1 VLRGRRHNWR
11 VGRMSLARQL
21 LLLQLA
27 VVVIAVVV
35 VGAVAVRTAADRASD
50 EQRERV
56 LSLGEALAASGEVRA
71 ALRSD
76 DPSQVLQPLAE
87 RVRRTSDVG
96 FVVFMTPDGIRY
108 SHPNPERI
116 GGRFVGTIAPAR
128 SGRAFTET
136 TTGTLGPSVRSVVPI
151 RDGSR
156 VTGLVS
162 IGVLEEEISDQLWH
176 QVPGLLASLAIAIVV
191 GGLLS
196 LAVARRVRRQ
206 TRDMDPDELAAL
218 YDHHDAVLHAIRE
231 GIVVVGSDDRLL
243 LANGEARR
251 LLDLPEDAVGR
262 PIGELIDDPGLLA
275 AMRGGEGPGDG
286 LHVVGERVLVI
297 GQRPA
302 ERDGQRIATVTTLR
316 DRTELEG
323 LVRELATVRGLA
335 DALRAQAH
343 ESANELHT
351 VVGLVELGRY
361 DDAVAFATRRIGV
374 TQDEVDLVHQRVG
387 DPALAALLLAK
398 AAACRER
405 GVHLALDEDSDL
417 PAGTLPSEDL
427 VTIVGNLIDNALD
440 ALAGRVGGRIE
451 VRLTAGRERVVLQ
464 VRDDGPGIPD
474 DALTDVFTP
483 GWSTKPGTGTGRRG
497 LGLALVSSTAGRH
510 GGVVRAANDGGAVFT
525 VEVPVRSG
533 DPVAST

>member
-1 VLRGRRHNWR
+1 MLRGRRHNWR

-76 DPSQVLQPLAE
+76 DPSAVLQPLAE

-156 VTGLVS
+156 VAGLVS

-206 TRDMDPDELAAL
+206 TRDMDPEELAAL

-251 LLDLPEDAVGR
+251 LLELPDDAVGR
-262 PIGELIDDPGLLA
+262 PVGELIEDPGLLA

-302 ERDGQRIATVTTLR
+302 ERDGHQIATVTTLR

-417 PAGTLPSEDL
+417 PAGALPSEDL

-464 VRDDGPGIPD
+464 VRDDGPGIPV

-525 VEVPVRSG
+525 VEVPVHSG
-533 DPVAST
+533 DPVASP

>member
-1 VLRGRRHNWR
+1 
-11 VGRMSLARQL
+11 MSLARQL
-21 LLLQLA
+21 LLLQLV

-35 VGAVAVRTAADRASD
+35 VGAVAVFTAADRAAG
-50 EQRERV
+50 EQRERA
-56 LSLGEALAASGEVRA
+56 LSLGEALATSGEVRR

-76 DPSQVLQPLAE
+76 DPSQLLQPLAE
-87 RVRRTSDVG
+87 RVRRSADVG
-96 FVVFMTPDGIRY
+96 FVVFMSPDGVRY

-128 SGRAFTET
+128 AGRAFTES
-136 TTGTLGPSVRSVVPI
+136 TTGTLGPSVRSVVPV

-156 VTGLVS
+156 ITGLVS
-162 IGVLEEEISDQLWH
+162 VGVLEEQISDQLWD
-176 QVPGLLASLAIAIVV
+176 QLPGLLGSLAVAILL

-196 LAVARRVRRQ
+196 LALARRVRRQ
-206 TRDMDPDELAAL
+206 TRNMDPDELAAL

-231 GIVVVGSDDRLL
+231 GIVVVGRDDRLL

-251 LLDLPEDAVGR
+251 LLALAEDAVGR
-262 PIGELIDDPGLLA
+262 PVGELIDDPSLLA
-275 AMRGGEGPGDG
+275 AVRGGEGPGDG

-398 AAACRER
+398 GAACRER
-405 GVHLALDEDSDL
+405 GIHLVLDEASAL
-417 PAGTLPSEDL
+417 PAGALPSEDL

-440 ALAGRVGGRIE
+440 ALSGRVGGRIE
-451 VRLTAGRERVVLQ
+451 VRLAVEREQVVIS
-464 VRDDGPGIPD
+464 VRDDGAGIPD
-474 DALTDVFTP
+474 DALASVFTA
-483 GWSTKPGTGTGRRG
+483 GWSTKPGTGAGRRG
-497 LGLALVSSTAGRH
+497 LGLALVSSTASRH
-510 GGVVRAANDGGAVFT
+510 GGTVRAANDEGAVFT
-525 VEVPVRSG
+525 VEVPVRS
-533 DPVAST
+533 DSVALT

>member
-1 VLRGRRHNWR
+1 
-11 VGRMSLARQL
+11 MSLARQL

-87 RVRRTSDVG
+87 RVRRTSDVS
-96 FVVFMTPDGIRY
+96 FVVFMTPDGIRF

-128 SGRAFTET
+128 SGRALTET

-156 VTGLVS
+156 VAGLVS
-162 IGVLEEEISDQLWH
+162 IGVLEEEISDQLWD
-176 QVPGLLASLAIAIVV
+176 QLPGLLASLAIAIVV

-231 GIVVVGSDDRLL
+231 GIVVVGGDDRLL

-251 LLDLPEDAVGR
+251 LLELPDDAVGR
-262 PIGELIDDPGLLA
+262 PVGELIEDPGLLG

-286 LHVVGERVLVI
+286 LHVLGERVLVI

-302 ERDGQRIATVTTLR
+302 ERDGRQIATVTTLR

-405 GVHLALDEDSDL
+405 GVHLVLDEDSDL

-440 ALAGRVGGRIE
+440 ALSGRVGGRIE
-451 VRLTAGRERVVLQ
+451 VRLTEARERVVLQ
-464 VRDDGPGIPD
+464 VRDDGPGIPEE
-474 DALTDVFTP
+474 ALRDVFSP

-510 GGVVRAANDGGAVFT
+510 GGVVKAANDGGAVFT
-525 VEVPVRSG
+525 VELPVHSS
-533 DPVAST
+533 DPAAST